1 MKILFDQCIADDL
14 EKSLPDHDVRFSR
27 QMSWAELSNGQ
38 LLAAAEAAGFD
49 LMITSDKNLKYQQ
62 NLSKRRISIIV
73 LGNNYWPEVQRHL
86 AVSARQWKQQYQTVF
101 ERSQCYREESCCGRH
116 ATLPLNRCIN

>member
-1 MKILFDQCIADDL
+1 MADDL
-14 EKSLPDHDVRFSR
+14 KKSLPAHDVTFTRHMNWS
-27 QMSWAELSNGQ
+27 ELSNGQ

-86 AVSARQWKQQYQTVF
+86 AEIVTAVEAASPNSYQEIPMLTRKEFLRRARDSSA
-101 ERSQCYREESCCGRH
+101 
-116 ATLPLNRCIN
+116 